1 MRQTHLSLSH
11 TNTQKKNLE
20 LVTEMDQHKP
30 TRPCRR
36 HRYNH
41 QQFKSKAS
49 PLGPPGPIGILAALP
64 ENEESFDTRN
74 VHEAPVSV
82 SLSTSVSSNSSSSSR
97 PILIIHRLSP
107 DRTPSWSSPVSIEFY
122 HSMPIDIPIRPKPQN
137 LSY

>member
-1 MRQTHLSLSH
+1 
-11 TNTQKKNLE
+11 
-20 LVTEMDQHKP
+20 MDQQKP

-49 PLGPPGPIGILAALP
+49 PLGPPGSIRILAVLP
-64 ENEESFDTRN
+64 EDEESFDAGN

-82 SLSTSVSSNSSSSSR
+82 SLSASVSSNSSSSSSSSPK
-97 PILIIHRLSP
+97 PILIVHRLSP

-122 HSMPIDIPIRPKPQN
+122 HSMPIDIPIRQKN
-137 LSY
+137 LRTFHINYT